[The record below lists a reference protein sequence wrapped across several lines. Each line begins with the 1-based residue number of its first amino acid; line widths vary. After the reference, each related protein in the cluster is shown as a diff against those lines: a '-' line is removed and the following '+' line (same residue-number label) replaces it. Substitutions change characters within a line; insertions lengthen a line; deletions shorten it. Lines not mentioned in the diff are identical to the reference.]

1 MSKLANHQNSE
12 NQGLQGESGR
22 AGLGL
27 AYLAGYSKIYN
38 NMAYPVTISSK
49 GQLVIPAELRT
60 RLGLKKG
67 TRVVCSEENGR
78 LIVAPIERVLD
89 EVQGFLKPRP
99 GEPSAFEESLAERE
113 RQRQRERAEK

>member
-1 MSKLANHQNSE
+1 
-12 NQGLQGESGR
+12 
-22 AGLGL
+22 
-27 AYLAGYSKIYN
+27 
-38 NMAYPVTISSK
+38 
-49 GQLVIPAELRT
+49 
-60 RLGLKKG
+60 
-67 TRVVCSEENGR
+67 VVCSEENGR